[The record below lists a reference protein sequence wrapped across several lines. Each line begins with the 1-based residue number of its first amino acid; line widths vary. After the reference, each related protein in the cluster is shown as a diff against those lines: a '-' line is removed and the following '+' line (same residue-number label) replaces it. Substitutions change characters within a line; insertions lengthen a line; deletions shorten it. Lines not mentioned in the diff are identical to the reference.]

1 MAEIKDKNRRRALTG
16 KSRQPATRKR
26 IGRNTLLGQQG
37 INLIERLALA
47 MGFVWHPTNLDAG
60 IDGYIEIRDAATEEV
75 SNCII
80 QVQSKATDGYFE
92 AETTSNFSFTCN
104 PRDLHYWLNGN
115 APVVLICSRPR
126 TGEAYWVS
134 VKDYFKDKPQRTT
147 RIFFDKTHNRLSAA
161 STSDLFHLA
170 VPRDSGIYLGA
181 LPKNESIHSNIIPVS
196 YPPSVYV
203 ASTECRRAWQ
213 IYKILKA
220 SGHTTPG
227 EWILR
232 SKTIISFHDLN
243 DRLWTGCCEQGTV
256 EEHATSYWAESA
268 DQSFQH
274 AFIELA
280 KRALESQLRKYGV
293 IYNPEWDIYYFAPT
307 RDFSDRYWEYQSRR
321 DRTGR
326 WVFKRFETDGKRFLY
341 FRHSAFEAHFRYYDQ
356 RWFVEVMPSYVF
368 TWNGFQKSYLS
379 AASMS
384 GIKRLEKQEAV
395 HGQVVMWAD
404 LLRQS
409 WQSGMFDRPSLL
421 QFGQPLRF
429 DLDVGLDDQA
439 WLRKEDAAVPDVE
452 RESNEQLF

>member
-1 MAEIKDKNRRRALTG
+1 MAEIKDSNQRRARTG
-16 KSRQPATRKR
+16 KRRQPATRKK

-37 INLIERLALA
+37 INLIERLTLA

-80 QVQSKATDGYFE
+80 QVQSKATDGRFE
-92 AETTSNFSFTCN
+92 SECN
-104 PRDLHYWLNGN
+104 SRDLHYWLNGN

-126 TGEAYWVS
+126 TDEAYWVS
-134 VKDYFKDKPQRTT
+134 VKDYFKDQSQRNTT
-147 RIFFDKTHNRLSAA
+147 RILFDKLQDRLSAV
-161 STSDLFHLA
+161 SRPDLFHLA

-181 LPKNESIHSNIIPVS
+181 LPKTESIHSNIIPVS
-196 YPPSVYV
+196 YPPCVYV

-213 IYKILKA
+213 VYKILKA
-220 SGHTTPG
+220 SSHMTPG

-232 SKTIISFHDLN
+232 NKTIISFHDLS
-243 DRLWTGCCEQGTV
+243 DRLWTACCDEGTV
-256 EEHATSYWAESA
+256 EEHTTSHWAESV
-268 DQSFQH
+268 DKSLQY

-280 KRALESQLRKYGV
+280 KRTLESQLRRYGV
-293 IYNPEWDIYYFAPT
+293 IYSPEWDIYYFAPP
-307 RDFSDRYWEYQSRR
+307 RDFSDRYWEYRSRQ
-321 DRTGR
+321 DKTGR
-326 WVFKRFETDGKRFLY
+326 WVFKKFEADGKDKRFLY
-341 FRHSAFEAHFRYYDQ
+341 YRHSAFEAHFRYYDQ
-356 RWFVEVMPSYVF
+356 RWFVEVIPSYVF

-421 QFGQPLRF
+421 QFGQPVRF
-429 DLDVGLDDQA
+429 DLDVGLDDHT
-439 WLRKEDAAVPDVE
+439 WLRKEEAAIPDTE
-452 RESNEQLF
+452 RESNGQLF